1 MTFTFFKSRL
11 TRYAGIILGALVWLA
26 NSSNPPTG
34 YTGAPFDGHCNNC
47 HTGNANGYNGT
58 VSVSGLP
65 STISPNTTYNL
76 NIDLTAIA
84 GSPSRGGFQLVVVDG
99 NNANCGN
106 LANINGQ
113 AGTEFSGGRE
123 YIEQRG
129 SKIFSGGS
137 VEWDFQWTSPASV
150 AGNTVKVYFIGN
162 FCNGSG
168 SSGDFPIAA
177 AATFDFAGGPPV
189 SAFISSTSNV
199 SCFGGNDGS
208 ATVEASGGT
217 PPYTYLWSN
226 GQTGQT
232 AINLPAGNYT
242 VTVTGSGG
250 SGTAT
255 TTASISQPPVLN
267 QTVTVS
273 APLSC
278 LQPVATATAAAGGG
292 VSPYTYAW
300 SDGQT
305 GSQASF
311 TAPGNYTVVVTDAEG
326 CTKLNTVTIS
336 GNTTPPTV
344 AATPGDVITCV
355 QSTTTVSGAGSSQG
369 PNISYQWTTSNGNIV
384 AGAQT
389 LTATVGAAGTY
400 VLRVTN
406 SANGCTAVASAVVTS
421 NTTPPTAA
429 VNVGLL
435 TCATPSTTIQ
445 TTPSLPSTFN
455 WTGPNGFVSTAQNPV
470 VEQPGTYNLVL
481 TANQNGCTGTGV
493 ITVNQ
498 NIVPPPVTTTDGLLN
513 CVAAT
518 DTLVASSNNNVAYA
532 WTGPGGYA
540 ANTPNAIVSAPG
552 LYIVAVTDSLNGCT
566 ASDTAQV
573 TQNIVPPVASA
584 QTPAEITCDEPVIQL
599 DGTAS
604 SQGQNFVYAWSTA
617 NGRIVSGA
625 QTLTPTVDTI
635 GAYIL
640 LVTNQSNGC
649 LARDTVSVTQAPPLT
664 DTISSLIPARCN
676 GAADGSATVSASGGS
691 GNYVFLW
698 STGDTTATADGL
710 VAGTYSVTVEDG
722 NGCTQVAAATITEP
736 AELAG
741 NASATPETANGA
753 NDGSATAAPSGG
765 TAPYQYS
772 WNTGDTAAAILN
784 LAPGN
789 YTVTVAD
796 ANGCVSF
803 QSVTVN
809 SFNCNLSAQLS
820 VTPVR
825 CHGAADGIASVD
837 LQGAVAPVTYLWS
850 TGDTTA
856 TATGLSAGVYTVD
869 ILDAAGCPA
878 ELTATISQPAV
889 LLANTSATAETAL
902 GANDGTAAAS
912 PTGGVAPYSF
922 SWNNNATTQSIA
934 GLSPGAYTVTVTDQN
949 GCTVVR
955 TVVVNAFDCAL
966 SVSVTAVNVQC
977 NGANN
982 GQATVQAAAG
992 AQPVSYLWS
1001 NGNTSA
1007 GLLNLSPGIYS
1018 VTATDASG
1026 CTAAATVTV
1035 SEPAPIAVQVVT
1047 TPASCPESNNGAA
1060 TILVNGGTGPY
1071 QWSGNWNNL
1080 APGNYTVT
1088 VTDANGCV
1096 QLQAFS
1102 IASND
1107 TEAPTL
1113 VCPSAGLQ
1121 TCDSAP
1127 FEFDLVATDNC
1138 ALGGA
1143 VPVLVSG
1150 LPSGSVFPTGVTVQT
1165 YRLTDASGNT
1175 SFCTFTVTAIEGPAI
1190 ALNGIVSDIGNAG
1203 LGGVSITVE
1212 GGSSPYQFEWRWNN
1226 QVVSTDED
1234 PTGLFAGVY
1243 SLTVR
1248 DANGCLAAL
1257 DSIVVN
1263 NAVGVGNPTAA
1274 AGDFRILPNPAVQ
1287 HIRLELQNINAEYAV
1302 LYDRYG
1308 RWVKMIPAD
1317 AIKSPIDIGM
1327 LPSGTYFVRL
1337 FLSSGQS
1344 VSKCWIKTE

>member
-1 MTFTFFKSRL
+1 MSSTFLKSRL

-26 NSSNPPTG
+26 NSSNPPNG
-34 YTGAPFDGHCNNC
+34 RTGAPFDGHCNNC
-47 HTGNANGYNGT
+47 HTGNSNGYNGT
-58 VSVSGLP
+58 VSISGLP

-76 NIDLTAIA
+76 NIDMTATA

-113 AGTEFSGGRE
+113 AGTEFTGGRE

-129 SKIFSGGS
+129 SKAFSGGS
-137 VEWDFQWTSPASV
+137 VDWDFQWTSPASV

-189 SAFISSTSNV
+189 SAFISNTSNV

-232 AINLPAGNYT
+232 AANLTAGNYT
-242 VTVTGSGG
+242 VTVTGSAG

-255 TTASISQPPVLN
+255 ATASISQPPALN

-273 APLSC
+273 APISC
-278 LQPVATATAAAGGG
+278 LQPVATATVAASGG
-292 VSPYTYAW
+292 VSPYAYAW

-305 GSQASF
+305 GNQATF

-326 CTKLNTVTIS
+326 CTKLNTVTINGS
-336 GNTTPPTV
+336 TTPPTV
-344 AATPGDVITCV
+344 AAAPGSPITCV

-369 PNISYQWTTSNGNIV
+369 PNFSYQWTTSNGNILS
-384 AGAQT
+384 GAQT
-389 LTATVGAAGTY
+389 LNATVGAAGIY

-406 SANGCTAVASAVVTS
+406 SANGCSATAAAVVTA
-421 NTTPPTAA
+421 NTTAPTATLNA
-429 VNVGLL
+429 GLL
-435 TCATPSTTIQ
+435 TCAAPSTTIQ

-455 WTGPNGFVSTAQNPV
+455 WIGPNGFVSTVQNPIV
-470 VEQPGTYNLVL
+470 QQPGTYNLVL
-481 TANQNGCTGTGV
+481 TANQNGCTGSSG
-493 ITVNQ
+493 ITISQ
-498 NIVPPPVTTTDGLLN
+498 NIVPPQVAATDGLLN
-513 CVAAT
+513 CVATT
-518 DTLVASSNNNVAYA
+518 DTLVASSNNSVSYA
-532 WTGPGGYA
+532 WTGPGAYT
-540 ANTPNAIVSAPG
+540 ANTPNAVVTAPG
-552 LYIVAVTDSLNGCT
+552 LYIVFVTDSLNGCT

-573 TQNIVPPVASA
+573 TQNIVLPIAAA
-584 QTPAEITCDEPVIQL
+584 QTPEEITCNEPAIQL

-649 LARDTVSVTQAPPLT
+649 VARDTVSVTQDPPLA

-698 STGDTTATADGL
+698 STGDTTATAAGL
-710 VAGTYSVTVEDG
+710 VAGTYNVTVEDG
-722 NGCTQVAAATITEP
+722 NGCTQVASATITEP
-736 AELAG
+736 AELAV

-765 TAPYQYS
+765 TAPYQFD
-772 WNTGDTAAAILN
+772 WNTGDTTAAILN
-784 LAPGN
+784 LPPGN
-789 YTVTVAD
+789 YTVTVED
-796 ANGCVSF
+796 ANGCASI

-809 SFNCNLSAQLS
+809 SFNCNLIAQLS

-825 CHGAADGIASVD
+825 CHGGADGIASVEV
-837 LQGAVAPVTYLWS
+837 QGAAAPVTYLWS

-856 TATGLSAGVYTVD
+856 VVTGLSAGVYTVD
-869 ILDAAGCPA
+869 ILDGAGCPA
-878 ELTATISQPAV
+878 ELVATISQPAV
-889 LLANTSATAETAL
+889 LLANLSATAETAL

-966 SVSVTAVNVQC
+966 SVSATAVSVQC
-977 NGANN
+977 NGAGD
-982 GQATVQAAAG
+982 GQATAQAAAG

-1001 NGNTSA
+1001 NGNTTAS
-1007 GLLNLSPGIYS
+1007 LFNLQPGIYG

-1026 CTAAATVTV
+1026 CTATATVTV
-1035 SEPAPIAVQVVT
+1035 SEPAPIAVQVTT
-1047 TPASCPESNNGAA
+1047 TPASCPENNDGAA
-1060 TILVNGGTGPY
+1060 TILVSGGSGPY

-1080 APGNYTVT
+1080 APGNYQVT
-1088 VTDANGCV
+1088 VTDANGCI
-1096 QLQAFS
+1096 QLQSFS
-1102 IASND
+1102 ITSN
-1107 TEAPTL
+1107 
-1113 VCPSAGLQ
+1113 
-1121 TCDSAP
+1121 
-1127 FEFDLVATDNC
+1127 
-1138 ALGGA
+1138 
-1143 VPVLVSG
+1143 
-1150 LPSGSVFPTGVTVQT
+1150 
-1165 YRLTDASGNT
+1165 
-1175 SFCTFTVTAIEGPAI
+1175 EGPAV
-1190 ALNGIVSDIGNAG
+1190 ALNNIVNDIGNAG
-1203 LGGVSITVE
+1203 LGSVSITVD
-1212 GGSSPYQFEWRWNN
+1212 GGSSPYQFEWRLDN

-1234 PTGLFAGVY
+1234 PAGLFAGVY

-1263 NAVGVGNPTAA
+1263 NLVGVGNPTADF
-1274 AGDFRILPNPAVQ
+1274 GDFRILPNPAVQ
-1287 HIRLELQNINAEYAV
+1287 LIRLELQNMEAEYAV

-1308 RWVKMIPAD
+1308 RWVKTIPAD
-1317 AIKSPIDIGM
+1317 AIKSPIDVGM

-1337 FLSSGQS
+1337 FFSNGQS
-1344 VSKCWIKTE
+1344 VSRRWTKA

>member
-1 MTFTFFKSRL
+1 MSFTFLKSRL

-26 NSSNPPTG
+26 NSSNPPNG
-34 YTGAPFDGHCNNC
+34 RTGAPFDGHCNNC
-47 HTGNANGYNGT
+47 HTGNSNGYNGT
-58 VSVSGLP
+58 VSISGLP

-76 NIDLTAIA
+76 NIDLTATA

-113 AGTEFSGGRE
+113 AGTEFSSGRE

-129 SKIFSGGS
+129 SKAFSGGS
-137 VEWDFQWTSPASV
+137 VDWDFQWTSPASV

-177 AATFDFAGGPPV
+177 AATFDFAGAPPV
-189 SAFISSTSNV
+189 SAVISSTSNV
-199 SCFGGNDGS
+199 SCFGDNDGS

-250 SGTAT
+250 SG
-255 TTASISQPPVLN
+255 S
-267 QTVTVS
+267 
-273 APLSC
+273 
-278 LQPVATATAAAGGG
+278 ATATAAISQPPALNQTVAVSGPITCLQPLVTATANANGG

-311 TAPGNYTVVVTDAEG
+311 TVPGDYMVVVTDANG
-326 CTKLNTVTIS
+326 CTKLNVVSIVA
-336 GNTTPPTV
+336 NTTPPTAI
-344 AATPGDVITCV
+344 AAPGGVINCI

-369 PNISYQWTTSNGNIV
+369 PNISYQWTTSNGNILS
-384 AGAQT
+384 GAQT
-389 LTATVGAAGTY
+389 LNATVGAAGIY
-400 VLRVTN
+400 VLRVTIN
-406 SANGCTAVASAVVTS
+406 TNGCTATAAAVVTA
-421 NTTPPTAA
+421 NTTAPTATLNA
-429 VNVGLL
+429 GLL
-435 TCATPSTTIQ
+435 TCAAPSATIQ
-445 TTPSLPSTFN
+445 STPSLPSTFN
-455 WTGPNGFVSTAQNPV
+455 WTGPNGFSSTAQNPV

-498 NIVPPPVTTTDGLLN
+498 NIVPPQVSATDGLLN
-513 CVAAT
+513 CVATT
-518 DTLVASSNNNVAYA
+518 DTLAASSSNSVAYA
-532 WTGPGGYA
+532 WIGPGGYT

-552 LYIVAVTDSLNGCT
+552 LYIVAVTDSLNGCS
-566 ASDTAQV
+566 AFDTAQV
-573 TQNIVPPVASA
+573 TQNIVPPIASA
-584 QTPAEITCDEPVIQL
+584 QTPEEITCDEPAIQL

-604 SQGQNFVYAWSTA
+604 SQGQNFVYAWSTV

-649 LARDTVSVTQAPPLT
+649 VARDTVSVTQDPPLT
-664 DTISSLIPARCN
+664 DSISNLAPASCY
-676 GAADGSATVSASGGS
+676 GAADGSATVLASGGS
-691 GNYVFLW
+691 GNYAYLW
-698 STGDTTATADGL
+698 STGDTTATAAEL

-722 NGCTQVAAATITEP
+722 NGCTQVASATITEP
-736 AELAG
+736 TELAV
-741 NASATPETANGA
+741 NATATPETANGA

-772 WNTGDTAAAILN
+772 WNTGDTTVALLN

-789 YTVTVAD
+789 YTVTVED
-796 ANGCVSF
+796 VNSCVSI
-803 QSVTVN
+803 QTVTVN
-809 SFNCNLSAQLS
+809 SFNCNLSAQLT

-825 CHGAADGIASVD
+825 CHGAADGSATVD
-837 LQGAVAPVTYLWS
+837 LQGAAAPVTYLWS
-850 TGDTTA
+850 TGDTTP
-856 TATGLSAGVYTVD
+856 TVTGLSAGVYTVD

-878 ELTATISQPAV
+878 ELSATISQPAV
-889 LLANTSATAETAL
+889 LLANVSATAETAL
-902 GANDGTAAAS
+902 GASDGTAAAS

-934 GLSPGAYTVTVTDQN
+934 GLSPGVYTVTVTDQN

-966 SVSVTAVNVQC
+966 SLSATAVDVLC

-982 GQATVQAAAG
+982 GQATAQAAAG

-1007 GLLNLSPGIYS
+1007 SLVNLSPGIYS

-1035 SEPAPIAVQVVT
+1035 SEPAPIAVQVAT
-1047 TPASCPESNNGAA
+1047 TPASCPESNDGAA
-1060 TILVNGGTGPY
+1060 TILVSGGTDPY
-1071 QWSGNWNNL
+1071 QWSGNWGNL

-1088 VTDANGCV
+1088 VTDANGCI

-1102 IASND
+1102 ITSND

-1127 FEFDLVATDNC
+1127 FVFDLVATDNC

-1175 SFCTFTVTAIEGPAI
+1175 SACTFSVTAIEGPAV
-1190 ALNGIVSDIGNAG
+1190 ALNDIVNDIGNAG
-1203 LGGVSITVE
+1203 LGSVRITVE
-1212 GGSSPYQFEWRWNN
+1212 GGESPYQFEWRLDN
-1226 QVVSTDED
+1226 QLVSTDED
-1234 PTGLFAGVY
+1234 PTGLFAGLY
-1243 SLTVR
+1243 SLTVL

-1263 NAVGVGNPTAA
+1263 NVVGLGNPTAA
-1274 AGDFRILPNPAVQ
+1274 TGDFRILPNPAV
-1287 HIRLELQNINAEYAV
+1287 HNIRLDLQNIDAEYAV

-1308 RWVKMIPAD
+1308 RWVKMIPAG
-1317 AIKSPIDIGM
+1317 AINLPIEIGT

-1337 FLSSGQS
+1337 FLSNGQS
-1344 VSKCWIKTE
+1344 VSKHWIKTD